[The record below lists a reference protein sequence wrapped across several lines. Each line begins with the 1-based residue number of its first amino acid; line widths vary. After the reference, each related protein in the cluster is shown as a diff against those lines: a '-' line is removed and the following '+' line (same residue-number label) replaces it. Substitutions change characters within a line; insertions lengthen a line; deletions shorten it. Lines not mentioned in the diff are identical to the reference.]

1 MKELQK
7 RNKKLMFNFVFLS
20 FLPNMMERKARY
32 HQKLFCGRYSTNG
45 DIFLSACQG
54 LWKFI
59 AFSFFYKNDT
69 IMWFIPSF
77 EKKMWCK
84 TLLFH
89 FHLKEKNYI
98 FLALL
103 SLYAFIQSSSY
114 AMAAVTAFCWKTINK

>member
-1 MKELQK
+1 
-7 RNKKLMFNFVFLS
+7 MFNFVFLS
-20 FLPNMMERKARY
+20 FLPNMMERKVRY

-77 EKKMWCK
+77 EKK
-84 TLLFH
+84 
-89 FHLKEKNYI
+89 N
-98 FLALL
+98 
-103 SLYAFIQSSSY
+103 
-114 AMAAVTAFCWKTINK
+114 VV